1 MMLLSHKCFPIK
13 AEDEKE
19 FSTTSFNTALQSRAS
34 YPAGG
39 SGRFPVGTPQPF
51 TPGSEEEM
59 ASEPFPLPA
68 FTGCFKCWDD
78 LKILFYFAIKF
89 NF

>member
-1 MMLLSHKCFPIK
+1 MLLSHKCFPTK
-13 AEDEKE
+13 DEDEKE
-19 FSTTSFNTALQSRAS
+19 FSTTAAS
-34 YPAGG
+34 APPSGAEPLTQQEDLGG
-39 SGRFPVGTPQPF
+39 SWRAPHGPF

-59 ASEPFPLPA
+59 GSEPLPLPA
-68 FTGCFKCWDD
+68 FTGCFKCWGD